1 MAQLTATREARK
13 PGNFIRFLAYVRP
26 YKYYVLAAAIG
37 GSVKFTVPLLVPQLT
52 RYLVDEVYLNP
63 AMPTEDKINELLLYV
78 GGLIAIFVFFWAPW
92 TFVRHY
98 YAGKAGH
105 KSVFDLRC
113 DLYYRILRMSASFFD
128 RHKSGGIVARLIS
141 DIELAQN
148 LVGTALTNIWMDLA
162 ALVVIMIFLLQIDVG
177 VTVAALV
184 TFPVYLFLFR
194 RLKRQIQSSS
204 HRVQEEIANMSGN
217 VQEKISG
224 SRVVHAFAQEKN
236 EEQTFLHDSNRLLS
250 MAMWRVYLQSLNVT
264 ITGIIVNSAPLI
276 VALYGGYRVI
286 SGTLTVGELIAVTMY
301 LTPLYT
307 PLQRFSELNVV
318 FANAMAALDRVF
330 AVMDEKPEIRSRP
343 GAIDLAGV
351 QGYVEF
357 DGVHFAYHNSREDT
371 GSANG
376 AAEPQQEEGPVL
388 RDVNFRVEPGEK
400 VALVGPSGAG
410 KSTVVSL
417 IPRFYDVDS
426 GAVRVDGHD
435 VRDLTVESLRQ
446 QVGMVL
452 QTPILFSGSILDNVR
467 YGRPDA
473 TDQEVVEA
481 CRAANAFDFIMQL
494 SRGFESEVGEGGTYL
509 SGGQRQRLTIARAF
523 LKDPRILILDEATS
537 SLDTESEKLIQAA
550 LERLMEGRT
559 TFIIAHRLST
569 IEKADRIL
577 VFQDGRIVETGT
589 HHDLVNGD
597 GVYHRLYSVQV
608 Q

>member
-1 MAQLTATREARK
+1 
-13 PGNFIRFLAYVRP
+13 
-26 YKYYVLAAAIG
+26 
-37 GSVKFTVPLLVPQLT
+37 
-52 RYLVDEVYLNP
+52 
-63 AMPTEDKINELLLYV
+63 
-78 GGLIAIFVFFWAPW
+78 
-92 TFVRHY
+92 
-98 YAGKAGH
+98 
-105 KSVFDLRC
+105 
-113 DLYYRILRMSASFFD
+113 
-128 RHKSGGIVARLIS
+128 
-141 DIELAQN
+141 
-148 LVGTALTNIWMDLA
+148 
-162 ALVVIMIFLLQIDVG
+162 

-184 TFPVYLFLFR
+184 TFPIYLFFFR

-204 HRVQEEIANMSGN
+204 HRVQEEIANISGN

-236 EEQTFLHDSNRLLS
+236 EEQTFLHDSNKLLS
-250 MAMWRVYLQSLNVT
+250 MSMWRVYLQSLNVT
-264 ITGIIVNSAPLI
+264 ITGTIVNSAPLI

-343 GAIDLAGV
+343 NAITLDGL

-357 DGVHFAYHNSREDT
+357 DRVHFAYHNSKGET
-371 GSANG
+371 SSANG
-376 AAEPQQEEGPVL
+376 AAAEEEGPVL
-388 RDVNFRVEPGEK
+388 GDVTFRVEPGEK

-426 GAVRVDGHD
+426 GAVRVDDYD
-435 VRDLTVESLRQ
+435 VRDLEVRSLRR

-473 TDQEVVEA
+473 TDQEVIEA

-494 SRGFESEVGEGGTYL
+494 PRGFEGEVGEGGTYL

-577 VFQDGRIVETGT
+577 VFQDGHIVETGT
-589 HHDLVNGD
+589 HHDLLNGD